1 MGASPR
7 LRPFPE
13 IMRRHSSALLAV
25 LALGAAACS
34 ESNDPDI
41 AARATAVL
49 RDAAGAQVGTANI
62 TEDENAT
69 VVVSLSVTGMTEG
82 QHGVHLHMTGA
93 CDGAGAFSSAGAH
106 YNPFTK
112 EHGLEN
118 PNGAHAGDMP
128 NIPVGSTGAGTLTYT
143 NPRVRLTSGPNSL
156 LDGDGS
162 AIVVHAGTDDQVTD
176 PQGNS
181 GARIACGVLQA
192 Q

>member
-1 MGASPR
+1 MRSP
-7 LRPFPE
+7 
-13 IMRRHSSALLAV
+13 SAAFLGLA
-25 LALGAAACS
+25 LLGAAACS

-41 AARATAVL
+41 AARATAVI
-49 RDAAGAQVGTANI
+49 RDAAGAQVGSATI
-62 TEDENAT
+62 TEDENAN
-69 VVVSLSVTGMTEG
+69 VVVSISVTGMTAG

-106 YNPFTK
+106 YNPFSK

-118 PNGAHAGDMP
+118 ANGAHAGDMP
-128 NIPVGSTGAGTLTYT
+128 NIPVGSNGAGTLTYT
-143 NPRVRLTSGPNSL
+143 NPRVRLTSGANSL
-156 LDGDGS
+156 LDADGS

>member
-1 MGASPR
+1 
-7 LRPFPE
+7 
-13 IMRRHSSALLAV
+13 MRHPSAALLT
-25 LALGAAACS
+25 LALLGAAACS

-41 AARATAVL
+41 AARATAIV

-62 TEDENAT
+62 TEDGNAN
-69 VVVSLSVTGMTEG
+69 VVVSISVTGMTEG
-82 QHGVHLHMTGA
+82 QHGVHLHTTGA
-93 CDGAGAFSSAGAH
+93 CDGAGAFASAGAH

-118 PNGAHAGDMP
+118 DNGAHAGDMP
-128 NIPVGSTGAGTLTYT
+128 NIAVGANGAGSLTYT
-143 NPRVRLTSGPNSL
+143 NPRVRLTSGANSL